1 MPTYT
6 IIVEARSQLATTVE
20 AGDLREAVETALTR
34 NLSSGYDGDPCSEW
48 VVVTPCIDEVCESK
62 LVDVGVPAG
71 TERNVR
77 RAIVATRNC
86 TTCIKYFSPRWD
98 CPDCGGTG
106 VTIVD
111 TARQIWTGEK

>member
-20 AGDLREAVETALTR
+20 AGDVREAVETALTR
-34 NLSSGYDGDPCSEW
+34 NLSSSYDGDPCSEW

-62 LVDVGVPAG
+62 LVDMSAPAG
-71 TERNVR
+71 AERLLPV
-77 RAIVATRNC
+77 TRNC
-86 TTCIKYFSPRWD
+86 STCIKYFAPRWD

-106 VTIVD
+106 VTVVD